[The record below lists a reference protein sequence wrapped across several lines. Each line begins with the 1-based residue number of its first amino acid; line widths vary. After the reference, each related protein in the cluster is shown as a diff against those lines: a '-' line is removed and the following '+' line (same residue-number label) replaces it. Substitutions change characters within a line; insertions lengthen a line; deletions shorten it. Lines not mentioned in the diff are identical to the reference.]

1 MNKFNATSDLHIRR
15 DGIKEVCFTDNNG
28 QVRVVIDEDQ
38 IIKKYDYKPFG
49 DTLWTSAGTMN
60 RDNFDG
66 STNKIEN

>member
-1 MNKFNATSDLHIRR
+1 MAL
-15 DGIKEVCFTDNNG
+15 
-28 QVRVVIDEDQ
+28 
-38 IIKKYDYKPFG
+38 IIEPSPNMSVSRNPVDYDYKPFG